1 MVNSANRNWRYIV
14 DALSQNLAEINA
26 EISAVAQDCVVR
38 GCFDEISEDELK
50 VLLPLMLL
58 AATRSHN
65 LRVEFVHYIDARLVR
80 ETNIEVAGYYLAILI
95 WNDPIGGVRKA
106 TETIERCALEMRQ
119 ETAWKWL
126 KFWFG
131 RRDQGLFADK
141 QWRIDELSGLTE
153 LMAFAYQ
160 WAAPKNDRLNS
171 TATLYRYASNAREMI
186 ETVVLSYPGVIAYQ
200 NFEKILGDNRF
211 SANLQWFDHRAVV
224 RLEKEAEPT
233 PQTISEFRAW
243 VAAMS
248 PSPPSNAEQL
258 QERVRAELEELQEWL
273 ATSDRS
279 PQNTWAAVTDELQ
292 MHRLIQV
299 QLEQMAKEL
308 YTIDAEAETVDGN
321 PIDFRVRFGNL
332 LECAIELK
340 IAIRSH
346 LRSNKSLAQW
356 KRSYARSICCRPK
369 ELWAFF

>member
-1 MVNSANRNWRYIV
+1 MAFAFQR
-14 DALSQNLAEINA
+14 
-26 EISAVAQDCVVR
+26 VAPEND
-38 GCFDEISEDELK
+38 
-50 VLLPLMLL
+50 LPRKGT
-58 AATRSHN
+58 ATLHN
-65 LRVEFVHYIDARLVR
+65 YAIDARG
-80 ETNIEVAGYYLAILI
+80 II
-95 WNDPIGGVRKA
+95 
-106 TETIERCALEMRQ
+106 Q
-119 ETAWKWL
+119 
-126 KFWFG
+126 
-131 RRDQGLFADK
+131 
-141 QWRIDELSGLTE
+141 
-153 LMAFAYQ
+153 
-160 WAAPKNDRLNS
+160 
-171 TATLYRYASNAREMI
+171 
-186 ETVVLSYPGVIAYQ
+186 TVVLSHAGVIGHR
-200 NFEKILGDNRF
+200 NFQKILIDKRF
-211 SANLQWFDHRAVV
+211 SAHVDWFDHPAVV
-224 RLEKEAEPT
+224 RVEKEAEPT